1 MLIYLVC
8 AGSKSMQLEEMIHDE
23 DHPISD
29 LKKMV
34 AEGNIPDLLLVGPP
48 GTGKTTSAYAVA
60 RALNADIHEF
70 NASDERG
77 IDFVRTRVK
86 EVATQR
92 GYGDT
97 TIILLDEADGL
108 TRQAQDALRRII
120 ETGHA
125 LFILTA
131 NERANIIPAI
141 QSRCH
146 ILHYRP
152 YNEWEVKELISARFP
167 VMDLT
172 AECCIPIVS
181 AYNGDFRQISMAV
194 ERAGTWH
201 GLMQL
206 AGSATEAM
214 SQPALS
220 LIGGDWEA
228 LRLEL
233 LALPDSA
240 STLSLLTRLHDRVRQ
255 LDMEPAR
262 FHHYSRVWG
271 DAVLATHQW
280 PLGRE
285 GFIDWFVGSLASQWE
300 RKKKHE

>member
-1 MLIYLVC
+1 MLIYLVRS
-8 AGSKSMQLEEMIHDE
+8 GSKSMKLEEMIHDD
-23 DHPISD
+23 DHPLSD
-29 LKKMV
+29 LKRMV
-34 AEGNIPDLLLVGPP
+34 IEENIPDLLLVGPP
-48 GTGKTTSAYAVA
+48 GTGKTTTAYALA
-60 RALNADIHEF
+60 HALNADIHEF

-86 EVATQR
+86 QVATHR
-92 GYGDT
+92 GYGDI

-120 ETGHA
+120 ETGRA

-146 ILHYRP
+146 MLIYRP
-152 YNEWEVKELISARFP
+152 YNEWEVKELLCKKYPNIT
-167 VMDLT
+167 VED
-172 AECCIPIVS
+172 CIPITF
-181 AYNGDFRQISMAV
+181 AFNGDLRQINMA
-194 ERAGTWH
+194 A
-201 GLMQL
+201 QQ
-206 AGSATEAM
+206 AGSWDGLKLIAGNTSAAI

-220 LIGGDWEA
+220 LIGGDWES
-228 LRLEL
+228 LRHEL
-233 LALPDSA
+233 LSLSEVGAH
-240 STLSLLTRLHDRVRQ
+240 STLSLLRRLHERVRQ
-255 LDMEPAR
+255 LDMEPSR